1 MKIKNKKVKEIKNV
15 ILLALIICLIIYII
29 YELVELISSPTE
41 AVLVRK
47 GEVSKEESAFGYI
60 IREEEIITNQSAGEN
75 IEKLK
80 AEGEKVSK
88 GEAILKY
95 YTVEKELIAQ
105 EISETEAEI
114 QQALESQNE
123 IFSSDIK
130 ALDAQIEDKLYN
142 ISNKNNVQELKENKT
157 DINSYI
163 TKKAKI
169 TGDLSPAGS
178 YIKDLILKKNE
189 LEESLLEGSQ
199 SIYASTSGI
208 ISYRIDDLENV
219 LKTTNLES
227 ITKEMLNKL
236 DLKPGKV
243 ISTSNQRVKLVNNF
257 YCLIATQSS
266 SNEAKNA
273 KVGDKVNIKLSTG
286 DEVKATIEH
295 INDEENSR
303 ILIFRIIQN
312 VEQLVSFR
320 KISMDIIWWSA
331 SGLKIP
337 NSSIIYKEGLSY
349 ILKKENNKDK
359 EVLVKIIK
367 ENDEYSIVK
376 NYNTDELVELGF
388 DEETIRNLNKIEE
401 YDNIIIN
408 PNIKNV
414 TERLQK
420 N

>member
-47 GEVSKEESAFGYI
+47 GEVSKEESTFGYI

-130 ALDAQIEDKLYN
+130 ALDAQIEDKLYS

-408 PNIKNV
+408 PNTKNV

>member
-47 GEVSKEESAFGYI
+47 GEVSKEESTFGYI

-130 ALDAQIEDKLYN
+130 ALDAQIEDKLYS

-303 ILIFRIIQN
+303 ILIFRIKQN

>member
-47 GEVSKEESAFGYI
+47 GEVSKEESTFGYI

-130 ALDAQIEDKLYN
+130 ALDAQIEDKLYS

-178 YIKDLILKKNE
+178 YIKDLI
-189 LEESLLEGSQ
+189 
-199 SIYASTSGI
+199 
-208 ISYRIDDLENV
+208 
-219 LKTTNLES
+219 
-227 ITKEMLNKL
+227 
-236 DLKPGKV
+236 
-243 ISTSNQRVKLVNNF
+243 
-257 YCLIATQSS
+257 
-266 SNEAKNA
+266 
-273 KVGDKVNIKLSTG
+273 
-286 DEVKATIEH
+286 
-295 INDEENSR
+295 
-303 ILIFRIIQN
+303 
-312 VEQLVSFR
+312 
-320 KISMDIIWWSA
+320 
-331 SGLKIP
+331 
-337 NSSIIYKEGLSY
+337 
-349 ILKKENNKDK
+349 
-359 EVLVKIIK
+359 
-367 ENDEYSIVK
+367 
-376 NYNTDELVELGF
+376 
-388 DEETIRNLNKIEE
+388 
-401 YDNIIIN
+401 
-408 PNIKNV
+408 
-414 TERLQK
+414 
-420 N
+420 